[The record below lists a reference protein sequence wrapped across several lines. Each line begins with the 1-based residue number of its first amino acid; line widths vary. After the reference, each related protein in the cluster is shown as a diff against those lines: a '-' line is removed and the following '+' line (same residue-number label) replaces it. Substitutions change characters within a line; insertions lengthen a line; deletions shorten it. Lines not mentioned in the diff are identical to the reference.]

1 MTFFSNTS
9 ITQVLFYV
17 VNYQFDASFVYR
29 LIEYSIDEHL
39 VFFIQCHIVV
49 LMTIRNHMCS
59 LNVSIYFQHFTSN
72 FCVYDF

>member
-39 VFFIQCHIVV
+39 VFFYP
-49 LMTIRNHMCS
+49 MSYCS
-59 LNVSIYFQHFTSN
+59 ADDN
-72 FCVYDF
+72 